1 MKCKTYILWIWYIL
15 GTMGI
20 FCWLIT
26 RHQLHIWYHWA
37 NSSSIAWHQKPRFR
51 QGDVLDINSWPVLV
65 AIPTVM
71 FLLSSKTRWVGPY
84 HFVLNENFPTVF
96 PVLISSTICRTYV
109 PVHTLTHCCWDCFVS
124 LLSQRETLFHYY
136 RFAIV
141 LVFFFW
147 EVAQTDNSVWSFGRP
162 GDRYMGRK
170 YSP

>member
-1 MKCKTYILWIWYIL
+1 MYNFFWP
-15 GTMGI
+15 
-20 FCWLIT
+20 
-26 RHQLHIWYHWA
+26 LHIWYHWA
-37 NSSSIAWHQKPRFR
+37 NSSSFAWHQKPRFR

-109 PVHTLTHCCWDCFVS
+109 PVHTLTHCCWDCFVN